1 MREMMA
7 SSAKP
12 TAADPSAGV
21 IIPVLNE
28 AERIGPLV
36 RSLSAAG
43 FFEIILAD
51 GGSADGTAEIAQA
64 AGPVSIVR
72 APRGRGVQ
80 INEAAKAAR
89 SDILV
94 ILHADTTL
102 PNDALALILTA
113 MSDPAV
119 VGGCFRLRFDDKSAP
134 MRFYAWSTRFETAFT
149 TFGDQAFFFRRS
161 IFEAIGGVP
170 EWPFLEDVEL
180 RLRLR
185 QKGRFVKFPQAVT
198 TSARRFQ
205 MRGRLMGQLRN
216 AAILAAFRLGVSPFR
231 LARYYG
237 VQKRQ

>member
-7 SSAKP
+7 SLAKP
-12 TAADPSAGV
+12 AAADLSAGV

-36 RSLSAAG
+36 RSLAAAG
-43 FFEIILAD
+43 FLEIILAD
-51 GGSADGTAEIAQA
+51 GGSTDGTTGIAQA
-64 AGPVSIVR
+64 AAPVSVVR

-80 INEAAKAAR
+80 INEAAKSAQ
-89 SDILV
+89 SDVLV
-94 ILHADTTL
+94 ILHADATL
-102 PNDALALILTA
+102 PNDSLALILAA
-113 MSDPAV
+113 MSEPAV

-134 MRFYAWSTRFETAFT
+134 MRFYAWTTRFETAFT

-161 IFEAIGGVP
+161 IFQAIGGVP
-170 EWPFLEDVEL
+170 EWPFMEDVEL
-180 RLRLR
+180 RLRLKR
-185 QKGRFVKFPQAVT
+185 NGRFIKLPQAVT

-237 VQKRQ
+237 VQTR